1 MANALDHGALERWRR
16 EPWRFITEVMVDPET
31 GQPFELL
38 PAERAFFEHCYRTD
52 DSGRLIYPE
61 QLFSAPK
68 KSGKTTF
75 AALMIYVIV
84 ATGGDYAEGYG
95 LANDYEQAQG
105 RVFQAITRII
115 AASPMLSHSAA
126 VTANRIEFR
135 ATGAAFTR

>member
-1 MANALDHGALERWRR
+1 MPTTDKVLRLKRDPVA
-16 EPWRFITEVMVDPET
+16 FISEVLIDPET
-31 GQPFELL
+31 KKPFKLY
-38 PAERAFFEHCYRTD
+38 PAQVRFLGEGLTVKN
-52 DSGRLIYPE
+52 GRLPYVE
-61 QLFSAPK
+61 LLFSAPK

>member
-1 MANALDHGALERWRR
+1 MRFLR
-16 EPWRFITEVMVDPET
+16 EGLTVKN
-31 GQPFELL
+31 
-38 PAERAFFEHCYRTD
+38 
-52 DSGRLIYPE
+52 GRLPYVE
-61 QLFSAPK
+61 LLFSAPK

-75 AALMIYVIV
+75 AAMVMIYVIV
-84 ATGGDYAEGYG
+84 ATGGDYAEGYC